1 MCLYN
6 DGQIQ
11 LTLVAQNVISDEST
25 SRALLQLLQLNILE
39 LISNPDMLL
48 QKETVAR
55 SSFPGRNGTYIA
67 EDSSSMVNTDSKQR
81 NFQWTTQARD
91 LRSELSI
98 LASVD
103 ENYIQEN
110 MSIFDFGLDSIDAIK
125 LSSRLRRYGIRLPTS
140 KIMQSRTIA
149 NMMREISND
158 EDQLNINIPALRL
171 KEIQSRL
178 QSYLCAIDRDIEG
191 FEDVNP
197 ATGLQES
204 MVAKLISSKSTQ
216 YWNHELLRLSP
227 TVDLSRLMRAWE
239 TVIRGT
245 PILRTSFIEVDDPAL
260 PVTYAQVVHR
270 YKEMSWDVVKVSQ
283 DDDLD
288 DIVTAS
294 SRIEPNTILKTP
306 PLAFKIIHHDNKTY
320 LHFSV
325 AHALY
330 DGWCLHLLHEDIH
343 KAYFDG
349 YNTRPPYAP
358 ALERILQSMDDA
370 AKNFWKSQLS
380 GVSSML
386 LPSRTDMVSRT
397 PTRRHYHEKSS
408 YLSSTSLQEF
418 CKSQGITQQAL
429 CHTCWALILACYTGS
444 LDVIFGTVL
453 AGRDF
458 EQADQILFP
467 TMNTVVIRSI
477 IHGTRREMLQYM
489 TELNSAVA
497 QFQHFP
503 LRMAQT
509 YASCDGESLFNTL
522 FIFQKR
528 PESMRGGQESLYTA
542 CGGTSDTEVRC
553 RLS

>member
-1 MCLYN
+1 MCLHH

-11 LTLVAQNVISDEST
+11 LTLVAQNTISDEST
-25 SRALLQLLQLNILE
+25 SRTLLQLFQLNILE
-39 LISNPDMLL
+39 LISNPDTLL
-48 QKETVAR
+48 QKEIEAR
-55 SSFPGRNGTYIA
+55 SSCPERNGNCTA
-67 EDSSSMVNTDSKQR
+67 GDPFSMANNNDKEQD
-81 NFQWTTQARD
+81 FQWTTQART

-98 LASVD
+98 LTSVD
-103 ENYIQEN
+103 EDCIQEN

-125 LSSRLRRYGIRLPTS
+125 LSSRLRRYGIRLSIS

-149 NMMREISND
+149 RMVREISND
-158 EDQLNINIPALRL
+158 EDQSNINIPALRL

-178 QSYLCAIDRDIEG
+178 QSYLCATDHDVED

-216 YWNHELLRLSP
+216 YWNHELLRLRP
-227 TVDLSRLMRAWE
+227 NVDLSRLMRAWE

-270 YKEMSWDVVKVSQ
+270 YKEISWDILKPSQ

-288 DIVTAS
+288 DIVTAF
-294 SRIEPNTILKTP
+294 SRFEPNAILKTP
-306 PLAFKIIHHDNKTY
+306 PFALKVIHHNKEIY
-320 LHFSV
+320 LNFSI

-330 DGWCLHLLHEDIH
+330 DGWCLHLLHEDVH

-358 ALERILQSMDDA
+358 ALGRILKSTDGA
-370 AKNFWKSQLS
+370 ASTFWKSQLS
-380 GVSSML
+380 GVSNML
-386 LPSRTDMVSRT
+386 LPSRIDMASGT
-397 PTRRHYHEKSS
+397 PIRRHYHENSS
-408 YLSSTSLQEF
+408 YLSTTSLQGF
-418 CKSQGITQQAL
+418 CKSQGVTQLAL
-429 CHTCWALILACYTGS
+429 CHTCWALILACYTGR
-444 LDVIFGTVL
+444 LDVVFGTVL

-467 TMNTVVIRSI
+467 TMNTVTIRSI

-489 TELNSAVA
+489 TELNLAVA

-503 LRMAQT
+503 LRIAQT
-509 YASCDGESLFNTL
+509 YVSSHGESLFNTL

-528 PESMRGGQESLYTA
+528 PESMRGRQEPLYTP

-553 RLS
+553 CPL